1 MNKIALQLQYEEWA
15 YRNGYSNEAQ
25 VSLVADFL
33 NGLSAA
39 LNKEEYSLSV
49 LPNGIHLSKGI
60 REAFYNSGKELVN
73 LKPLIAEKDVITAIS
88 NLFSKLHNEI
98 KQAVAGSSVLA
109 STGDCR
115 GACLYN
121 VGDRTEYLNYGW

>member
-1 MNKIALQLQYEEWA
+1 MNKITLQLQHEEWA
-15 YRNGYSNEAQ
+15 YRNGYSNEVQ

-33 NGLSAA
+33 NGLNAE
-39 LNKEEYSLSV
+39 LNKEEYTFSI

-60 REAFYNSGKELVN
+60 REAFYNSGKELAN
-73 LKPLIAEKDVITAIS
+73 LKSSIAETDVITAIS

-98 KQAVAGSSVLA
+98 KQAVADDSILT

-115 GACLYN
+115 GACAYN
-121 VGDRTEYLNYGW
+121 TGDRTEYRNYGW

>member
-1 MNKIALQLQYEEWA
+1 MNKIALQLQHEEWA
-15 YRNGYSNEAQ
+15 YRNGYSNEVQ

-33 NGLSAA
+33 NGLNAE
-39 LNKEEYSLSV
+39 LNKEEYTFSI

-60 REAFYNSGKELVN
+60 REAFYNSGKELAN
-73 LKPLIAEKDVITAIS
+73 LKSSIAETDVITAIS

-98 KQAVAGSSVLA
+98 KQAVADDSILT

-115 GACLYN
+115 GACAYN
-121 VGDRTEYLNYGW
+121 TGDRTEYRNYGW

>member
-1 MNKIALQLQYEEWA
+1 MNKIALQLQHEEWA

-39 LNKEEYSLSV
+39 LNKEEYSFSV

-60 REAFYNSGKELVN
+60 REAFYNSGKELAN
-73 LKPLIAEKDVITAIS
+73 LKSSIAETDVITAIS

-98 KQAVAGSSVLA
+98 KQAVADDSILT

-121 VGDRTEYLNYGW
+121 VGDRAEYLNYGW